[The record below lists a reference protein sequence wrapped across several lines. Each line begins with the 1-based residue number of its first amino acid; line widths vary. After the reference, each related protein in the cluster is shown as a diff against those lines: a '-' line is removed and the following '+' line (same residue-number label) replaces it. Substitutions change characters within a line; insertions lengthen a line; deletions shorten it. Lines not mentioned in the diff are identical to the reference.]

1 MKKNQKIGLIVLP
14 ILILVSLFLI
24 SLPFDQSY
32 FSSSPKNNSD
42 QASSESFSDVFS
54 SLSVPIIGS
63 ANAPVTIIAFNDY
76 QCKDCKTWY
85 DDEYPKISKELIDTQ
100 KANMVFLD
108 STPLGTDS
116 ILISEATYCANEQE
130 KYSEYQEILFN
141 SQQEIDTWAKSEQLK
156 IFAADLELDLK
167 SFEECLN
174 SETFKDDVLSNI
186 EVAKSYGI
194 DRIPVFKIVN
204 FEGRE
209 HVLKGSLPSRIFE
222 DVVNRFQ

>member
-1 MKKNQKIGLIVLP
+1 MKKNQKISLIVLP

-24 SLPFDQSY
+24 SLPFDHY

-42 QASSESFSDVFS
+42 QASSESFNDIFS

-85 DDEYPKISKELIDTQ
+85 DNEYPKISKELIDTQ

-141 SQQEIDTWAKSEQLK
+141 SQQEIDAWAKSEQLK
-156 IFAADLELDLK
+156 IFAVDLELDLK
-167 SFEECLN
+167 SFEECLD

-186 EVAKSYGI
+186 EFAKSYGI

-209 HVLKGSLPSRIFE
+209 HVLKGSLPSMIFE

>member
-14 ILILVSLFLI
+14 IAILASLFLI
-24 SLPFDQSY
+24 SLPFDHF
-32 FSSSPKNNSD
+32 FSSPPKNNSD
-42 QASSESFSDVFS
+42 QVSSESFNDILS
-54 SLSVPIIGS
+54 SLNLPVIGS

-85 DDEYPKISKELIDTQ
+85 DNEYPKISKELIDKQ
-100 KANMVFLD
+100 KANIVFLD

-141 SQQEIDTWAKSEQLK
+141 SQQEIDNWAKYEQLK
-156 IFAADLELDLK
+156 SFAADLELDLK
-167 SFEECLN
+167 SFEECLD
-174 SETFKDDVLSNI
+174 SETFRGDVMSNI
-186 EVAKSYGI
+186 EFTKNYGI

-204 FEGRE
+204 LDGRE
-209 HVLKGSLPSRIFE
+209 HVLKGGLPSTIFE

>member
-1 MKKNQKIGLIVLP
+1 MKKNQKISLIVLP

-24 SLPFDQSY
+24 SLPFDNH

-42 QASSESFSDVFS
+42 QVSSESFNDIFS

-85 DDEYPKISKELIDTQ
+85 DNEYSKISKELIDTQ

-141 SQQEIDTWAKSEQLK
+141 SQQEIDAWAKSEQLK
-156 IFAADLELDLK
+156 IFAVDLELDLK
-167 SFEECLN
+167 SFEECLD

-186 EVAKSYGI
+186 EFAKSYGI

-209 HVLKGSLPSRIFE
+209 HVLKGSLPSMIFE